1 MPKVRVPRKNVTPGE
16 VVAVLS
22 RRLGPGYQVE
32 SNGGRRVIVRKSA
45 LMYAS
50 ISISDQPGA
59 SVFGVHGG
67 GFLFL
72 RLVNTFGTA
81 RRVAD
86 ALRRSPEFR
95 SLFDEHPR
103 ATSQPEGGAE
113 LAGRRGRALAAV
125 LVGVEAAGDGR
136 ELARAGERVGAVGEQ
151 GGRAGHAEP
160 FGVRLAGNDAPGDP
174 GRPASRPSS
183 LAASRSAP
191 GHPGTCKISSV
202 MVGNIP
208 LVPHG

>member
-16 VVAVLS
+16 IVTVLS

-32 SNGGRRVIVRKSA
+32 SNGGRRVMVRKSP

-50 ISISDQPGA
+50 IAITDQPGA
-59 SVFGVHGG
+59 SVFRVHGG
-67 GFLFL
+67 GFIFL

-95 SLFDEHPR
+95 SLL
-103 ATSQPEGGAE
+103 ASQPEGGAE
-113 LAGRRGRALAAV
+113 LRGRRGR
-125 LVGVEAAGDGR
+125 D
-136 ELARAGERVGAVGEQ
+136 
-151 GGRAGHAEP
+151 
-160 FGVRLAGNDAPGDP
+160 
-174 GRPASRPSS
+174 

-202 MVGNIP
+202 MVGNIS

>member
-1 MPKVRVPRKNVTPGE
+1 MPKVKVPRKNVTPGE

-22 RRLGPGYQVE
+22 RRLGPGYRVE
-32 SNGGRRVIVRKSA
+32 SDGGRRVTVRKSA
-45 LMYAS
+45 LMYAN

-67 GFLFL
+67 GFIFL

-95 SLFDEHPR
+95 SLLP
-103 ATSQPEGGAE
+103 SEGGADLTGRRRGAQAALLVGIEAAGQRRE
-113 LAGRRGRALAAV
+113 LAG
-125 LVGVEAAGDGR
+125 
-136 ELARAGERVGAVGEQ
+136 AGERVRAVGEQ

-160 FGVRLAGNDAPGDP
+160 LGVRLAGHDAPGDP
-174 GRPASRPSS
+174 Q
-183 LAASRSAP
+183 AAGQQGVQP
-191 GHPGTCKISSV
+191 GGQQVGAGTPRHLQDLQ
-202 MVGNIP
+202 G
-208 LVPHG
+208 HGW

>member
-16 VVAVLS
+16 IVTVLS

-32 SNGGRRVIVRKSA
+32 SNGGRRVMVRKSP

-50 ISISDQPGA
+50 IAITDQPGA
-59 SVFGVHGG
+59 SVFRVHGG
-67 GFLFL
+67 GFFFL

-95 SLFDEHPR
+95 SLL
-103 ATSQPEGGAE
+103 ASQPEGGAE
-113 LAGRRGRALAAV
+113 LRGRRGRDLAAV
-125 LVGVEAAGDGR
+125 LVTVEAAGNGR
-136 ELARAGERVGAVGEQ
+136 EQARTGERVGAVGEQ

-160 FGVRLAGNDAPGDP
+160 FGLRLAGNDAPG
-174 GRPASRPSS
+174 
-183 LAASRSAP
+183 
-191 GHPGTCKISSV
+191 HPGAAGQQAIQPRGQQ
-202 MVGNIP
+202 VGAGTP
-208 LVPHG
+208 RHLQDLQRHGW